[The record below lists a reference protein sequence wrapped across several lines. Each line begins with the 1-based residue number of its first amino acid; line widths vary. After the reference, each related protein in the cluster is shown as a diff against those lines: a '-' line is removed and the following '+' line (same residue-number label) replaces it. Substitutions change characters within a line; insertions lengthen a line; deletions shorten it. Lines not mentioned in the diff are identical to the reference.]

1 MGTHGISSNDLK
13 SVLTHLSERG
23 YAVIEGVLSE
33 DEIRHYRGLVEEL
46 FERERGQPFEPED
59 GPALP
64 EDAEMEA
71 YLKDSYQISDAERE
85 RLMRRIRHS
94 RAQNEG
100 TPWPV
105 PPSGVVKNFLH
116 LPTLFDYD
124 QSQRIWNLVNKAPD
138 FGKLVEHPVVLSL
151 ARGILG
157 DDCVL
162 ADCSAT
168 SIGPHTDE
176 GGAWHVDVPLGQL
189 PEPLPD
195 FPLTI
200 QNAWMLDAFT
210 TTNGATQIVPDSHRT
225 RRKPVWGEQQEEGKM
240 LTGSPGSVAI
250 WLSNTWHR
258 SGPNT
263 TDDPRRA
270 ILCYYSRSWI
280 KPFTDYTSIVPGDCT
295 NLFTRTAI
303 SSGIFGERTCARI
316 GRIFYHA
323 KMGRLYLS

>member
-1 MGTHGISSNDLK
+1 MGTHGISSDDLK
-13 SVLTHLSERG
+13 SVLTHLSEHG

-46 FERERGQPFEPED
+46 FERERQQPFEPED
-59 GPALP
+59 GPALVGDD
-64 EDAEMEA
+64 EIEA
-71 YLKDSYQISDAERE
+71 YLKESYQISEAEQA

-94 RAQNEG
+94 RAQNQG

-105 PPSGVVKNFLH
+105 PPSSVAKNFLH

-124 QSQRIWNLVNKAPD
+124 QSQRIWNVVNKAPD
-138 FGKLVEHPVVLSL
+138 FGKLIEHPVVLSL
-151 ARGILG
+151 VREILG

-210 TTNGATQIVPDSHRT
+210 MTNGATQIVPDSHRT
-225 RRKPVWGEQQEEGKM
+225 RRKPKWGGQQETGTM
-240 LTGSPGSVAI
+240 LTGPAGSVAI

-258 SGPNT
+258 SGPNA
-263 TDDPRRA
+263 TDNPRRA

-280 KPFTDYTSIVPGDCT
+280 KPFTDYTSMAPEVAQTFSPE
-295 NLFTRTAI
+295 LR
-303 SSGIFGERTCARI
+303 
-316 GRIFYHA
+316 
-323 KMGRLYLS
+323 YLLGFSASAPVRG